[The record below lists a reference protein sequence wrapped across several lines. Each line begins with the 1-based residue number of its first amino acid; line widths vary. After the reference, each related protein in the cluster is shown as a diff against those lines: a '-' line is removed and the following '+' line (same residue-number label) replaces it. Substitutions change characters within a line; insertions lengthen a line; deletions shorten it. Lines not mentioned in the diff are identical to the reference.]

1 MKLPTEKLR
10 QVIRL
15 IHDES
20 NSNRVIGI
28 TVGVSPNTVKN
39 VRDLLRHNHKTWD
52 DLKSLDNDAL
62 DKTLWG
68 ETKKAAVR
76 KPQPDWSLIHEELK
90 KRDITLELLWDEYRS
105 AVPDGVSYAQ
115 FTRNYRTWQKRC
127 KLSLRFVYQPGEMLF
142 VDFCGK
148 TMPIIN
154 ADTGEV
160 NQAQIFVGT
169 LGSSGYIFATAVP
182 SQTIADW
189 LQAHIRMLEHIGGVP
204 RCIVPDNLK
213 SAVTKNTATTIQLN
227 SAYIELAEHYGFIIL
242 PARPRKPRDK
252 SLAEVGVQIVQRWV
266 LARLRHQS
274 FFRIEELNQA
284 LAFWMEKLNARIT
297 RTYKKSRIDRF
308 KELDRP
314 ALRPLNH
321 ERYAY
326 SQWRHQIRVDEFY
339 HVRFGERHYSVPY
352 TLTHQL
358 VDLRAN
364 ENRLDV
370 YFQRR
375 KVASHVIEPTSGF
388 TTDPSHQPPH
398 HQYHIC
404 DTQEALLQWAQD
416 IGPATSEFVTRNFQ
430 ERRDFA
436 NGLKGIRALRRTVRK
451 EEWTDRL
458 EVACQYALERNL
470 LTFERLRSILKN
482 ELYKRIQ
489 PQVTTTPPHE
499 NLRGAGYF
507 SLSDGENGSC

>member
-15 IHDES
+15 IHDDS
-20 NSNRVIGI
+20 NSNRVIGL
-28 TVGVSPNTVKN
+28 TVRVSPNTVKN
-39 VRDLLRHNHKTWD
+39 VRDLLRYNHKNWD
-52 DLKSLDNDAL
+52 DLKELDNETL
-62 DKTLWG
+62 DKILWG
-68 ETKKAAVR
+68 ETKKATIR

-90 KRDITLELLWDEYRS
+90 KRDVTLELLWDEYRS
-105 AVPDGVSYAQ
+105 AVPNGISYAQ
-115 FTRNYRTWQKRC
+115 FTRNYRAWLKRC
-127 KLSLRFVYQPGEMLF
+127 KLSLRFVYQPGDMLF

-148 TMPIIN
+148 TMSIIN
-154 ADTGEV
+154 PDTGEIS
-160 NQAQIFVGT
+160 QAQIFVGT
-169 LGSSGYIFATAVP
+169 LGSSGYLFATAVP

-213 SAVTKNTATTIQLN
+213 SAVTKNTATNIQLN
-227 SAYIELAEHYGFIIL
+227 SAYVELAEHYGFIIL
-242 PARPRKPRDK
+242 PARPRKPQDK

-284 LAFWMEKLNARIT
+284 LAFWMEKLNARVT
-297 RTYKKSRIDRF
+297 RTYPKSRMDRF
-308 KELDRP
+308 KEQDRA
-314 ALRPLNH
+314 ALSPLNG

-364 ENRLDV
+364 EKQLDI

-375 KVASHVIEPTSGF
+375 KVASHVIDPTSGF
-388 TTDPSHQPPH
+388 TTDPNHQPTH
-398 HQYHIC
+398 HQQHLM
-404 DTQEALLQWAQD
+404 DTPENLLIWAQN
-416 IGPATSEFVTRNFQ
+416 IGPATAEFVKRNLQ
-430 ERRDFA
+430 ERHDFA
-436 NGLKGIRALRRTVRK
+436 NGLKGVQGLRRAVRK
-451 EEWTDRL
+451 ELWTDRL
-458 EVACQYALERNL
+458 EAACQYALALNI

-489 PQVTTTPPHE
+489 PQVTTTPQHE

-507 SLSDGENGSC
+507 SLSSREDKSC